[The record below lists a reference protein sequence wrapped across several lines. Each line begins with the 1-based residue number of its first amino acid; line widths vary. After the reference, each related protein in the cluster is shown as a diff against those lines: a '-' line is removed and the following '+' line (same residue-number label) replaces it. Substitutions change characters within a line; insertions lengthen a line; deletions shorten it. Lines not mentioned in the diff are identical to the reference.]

1 MTNTTTATVIE
12 MVINA
17 GVKTAAEIEAFVT
30 GLGRNVTVSMV
41 DEALTELTVAHTT
54 KMTKAV
60 KINLFARALEMD
72 IDDEDFV
79 ADMESLRGPV
89 TETVEV
95 NGVVGQLSAAGETL
109 VAETNQKEED
119 VKMMSEQEQINYRN
133 QKALK
138 NSAVLK
144 KGAMTMDVKTRIGG
158 LTNEVQAML
167 DGANN
172 AKDEYFRSIGDFGV
186 RVENIWF
193 YAEKA
198 EATREEVRAGKYVR
212 HSEGTNKDGRK
223 WEQTIIGEVTVR
235 MPKDYAQIKFFN
247 RKKPNPKN
255 GKMGAVEWLDF
266 NGYDAEGNRV
276 AYDADFT
283 KPRNNSRKPAEGK
296 GYIVLPIKLGKDG
309 KPRVNL
315 PVDPDMNGGR
325 PWPVFKTA
333 DVRYINTK
341 NATRKDESMFVA
353 DNNSWFNAQVTAYIQ
368 VFTGEFVQQDVRN
381 IHAISKLCTT
391 CAHSVRLFQRD
402 EVNGDLDTSRK
413 SRSVLNPLSI
423 LELAQVGGNLPS
435 VVCGLTQ
442 KFVDV
447 EATLELNE
455 AEQFEKTEYRDAD
468 GRIRYVGHNQVMIK
482 GEAINKFDFR
492 AQGTKGAAEDCVNY
506 HGNTP
511 KSEAKVAAERASL
524 REQGKS
530 DYVSP
535 FYKELPQVERQF
547 IQTLVMVEG
556 KKIWVP
562 KFPGEVEKP
571 LAVRVKS
578 AGLTVYGAPHV
589 FKYADKGFVAPVMEE
604 DVRHNDV
611 MDKINQIFY
620 AAFNMWKLDES
631 QAEAIFELADNKPE
645 GLTDSEDAKWDL
657 AVYWLAQAIIRAQE
671 REEARKYEAFAPHFF
686 TTDDVVLQ
694 YENEDGTV
702 TEEKAEL
709 TEIEVDWVMG
719 ETMSRED
726 EIGYGLGYKD
736 LLPTEFSRYLNDSA
750 LDYVYRVITNGE
762 RFVVVAGEEGDAK
775 DVELAAG
782 ALQHMLQIELTQNYY
797 VFADGQR
804 RDASLVSNVKKDAD
818 PAAALA
824 NLNACDEVK
833 DYIAELAGLNK

>member
-12 MVINA
+12 MVIA
-17 GVKTAAEIEAFVT
+17 SGVNTAAEIEAFVT
-30 GLGRNVTVSMV
+30 GLGRNVTIGML

-54 KMTKAV
+54 RQTKAV

-72 IDDEDFV
+72 MDE
-79 ADMESLRGPV
+79 L
-89 TETVEV
+89 VED
-95 NGVVGQLSAAGETL
+95 SATGETL
-109 VAETNQKEED
+109 VAETKQEEE
-119 VKMMSEQEQINYRN
+119 VQTMTEQEMINYRN
-133 QKALK
+133 KKALE
-138 NSAVLK
+138 NSNHLS
-144 KGAMTMDVKTRIGG
+144 KGDVRMNTKTRIAG
-158 LTNEVQAML
+158 LSNEVQAMI
-167 DGANN
+167 DSAN
-172 AKDEYFRSIGDFGV
+172 ASKDEYFRSIGDFGV

-193 YAEKA
+193 YAEKE
-198 EATREEVRAGKYVR
+198 EATREEIRNRKIVRRSAGVNAN
-212 HSEGTNKDGRK
+212 GTA

-235 MPKDYAQIKFFN
+235 IPKDYMQIKFFN
-247 RKKPNPKN
+247 RKLPNPN
-255 GKMGAVEWLDF
+255 TGRMGMVEWLDM

-296 GYIVLPIKLGKDG
+296 GFLVLPIKLGKDN
-309 KPRVNL
+309 KPKVNL
-315 PVDPDMNGGR
+315 PMDADKNGGA

-333 DVRYINTK
+333 DVRYINSK

-353 DNNSWFNAQVTAYIQ
+353 DNNAWFNAQVTAYIQ
-368 VFTGEFVQQDVRN
+368 VFTGEFAQQDYRN
-381 IHAISKLCTT
+381 IHAINKLCTT

-413 SRSVLNPLSI
+413 SRAVLNPLSI

-435 VVCGLTQ
+435 VVCGLSQ

-455 AEQFEKTEYRDAD
+455 AEQFEKTDYRDAD
-468 GRIRYVGHNQVMIK
+468 GRIRYVGHNQVLIK

-492 AQGTKGAAEDCVNY
+492 AQGTKGIAEDCGHY

-511 KSEAKVAAERASL
+511 KSEGKVAAERTTL

-547 IQTLVMVEG
+547 IQTLTVVEG

-589 FKYADKGFVAPVMEE
+589 FKYADKGFIAPMVEE
-604 DVRHNDV
+604 DTRHNEV
-611 MDKINQIFY
+611 MAQINQIFF
-620 AAFNMWKLDES
+620 AAFNMWKLTEE
-631 QAEAIFELADNKPE
+631 QAEAVFELADNKPE
-645 GLTDSEDAKWDL
+645 GMTAHEDAKWDV
-657 AVYWLAQAIIRAQE
+657 AVYWLAQAIVRAQE
-671 REEARKYEAFAPHFF
+671 REEARKFPAIAPFF
-686 TTDDVVLQ
+686 FSTKDVKLAVEQ
-694 YENEDGTV
+694 EDGSV
-702 TEEKAEL
+702 VEAPAHLEEIDVE
-709 TEIEVDWVMG
+709 WVMG

-736 LLPTEFSRYLNDSA
+736 LMATEFTRYLNDRA
-750 LDYVYRVITNGE
+750 MDYVYRVIENGE
-762 RFVVVAGEEGDAK
+762 RFVIVAGEEGDAK
-775 DVELAAG
+775 DVELATG
-782 ALQHMLQIELTQNYY
+782 ALQQMLQIELTNNYY
-797 VFADGQR
+797 VFADGSR
-804 RDASLVSNVKKDAD
+804 RDASLVSNIKKEAD
-818 PAAALA
+818 PKEALEV
-824 NLNACDEVK
+824 LNACEEVK
-833 DYIAELAGLNK
+833 AYIAELLGL